1 MTFREF
7 IIFHIIA
14 FASGFIL
21 DLIFGDPVYPFHPV
35 RLIGKLIS
43 FAERLFYRQGDS
55 PAKKRFC
62 GLITV
67 LFVCAVTEALVLTIL
82 LASFHIN
89 KILFCIV
96 EALFTWQILAA
107 KSLKVE
113 SSRVFRA
120 LEEGTLEDARLAV
133 SMIVGRD
140 TENLTDEGV
149 TKAAI
154 ETVAEST
161 NDGVIAPMLFCAIGG
176 PALGFFYK
184 CINTMDSM
192 IGYKNEHYIDFG
204 RAAAK
209 TDDFVNFIP
218 SRLAALLMLAACL
231 FGGRDF
237 SFKNALKIFLRDRFN
252 HQSPNSAQT
261 ESLAAGA
268 LGLQLAGPLYYEG
281 KLEEKPYIGDCLRA
295 PEHKDIKRAIFLMYT
310 AAILCEIICV
320 GILICTAAIFIH
332 IR

>member
-1 MTFREF
+1 M
-7 IIFHIIA
+7 IA
-14 FASGFIL
+14 FAAGFFL

-43 FAERLFYRQGDS
+43 LAEKIFYHEGDS
-55 PAKKRFC
+55 PAKKRFF

-67 LFVCAVTEALVLTIL
+67 LFVCAVTEAVVLSVLIT
-82 LASFHIN
+82 FFYIN
-89 KILFCIV
+89 KLAFCAV
-96 EALFTWQILAA
+96 EVLFTWQILAA

-113 SSRVFRA
+113 SMKVYRA
-120 LEEGTLEDARLAV
+120 LEEGSLDDARHAV

-140 TENLTDEGV
+140 TEKLSDEGV

-161 NDGVIAPMLFCAIGG
+161 NDGVIAPMIYCALGG

-192 IGYKNEHYIDFG
+192 IGYKNDRYIDFG

-209 TDDFVNFIP
+209 TDDFVNFLP
-218 SRLAALLMLAACL
+218 SRLAALLMIAACL
-231 FGGRDF
+231 FGGKAF
-237 SFKNALKIFLRDRFN
+237 SLKNALQIFRRDRFN

-261 ESLAAGA
+261 ESVVAGA
-268 LGLQLAGPLYYEG
+268 LGLKLAGPLYYEG
-281 KLEEKPYIGDCLRA
+281 KLEEKPYIGDFVRA
-295 PEHKDIKRAIFLMYT
+295 PEHKDIKRTIFLMYT
-310 AAILCEIICV
+310 AAILCEIICLV
-320 GILICTAAIFIH
+320 VMLFSIITG
-332 IR
+332 

>member
-1 MTFREF
+1 M
-7 IIFHIIA
+7 IFHIIA
-14 FASGFIL
+14 FAAGFSL

-35 RLIGKLIS
+35 RLIGRLIS
-43 FAERLFYRQGDS
+43 FAERLFYHEGDS
-55 PAKKRFC
+55 PAKKRFS
-62 GLITV
+62 GLVTV
-67 LFVCAVTEALVLTIL
+67 IFVCAVTELVVLTIL
-82 LASFHIN
+82 LTSFYIN
-89 KILFCIV
+89 KILSCIV

-113 SSRVFRA
+113 SSKVYRA
-120 LEEGTLEDARLAV
+120 LEEESLEAARLAV

-149 TKAAI
+149 TKAAV

-192 IGYKNEHYIDFG
+192 IGYKNERYIDFG

-231 FGGRDF
+231 FGGKAY
-237 SFKNALKIFLRDRFN
+237 SLKNAIRIFFRDRYN

-261 ESLAAGA
+261 ESVVAGA

-281 KLEEKPYIGDCLRA
+281 KLEEKPYIGDLRRA

-320 GILICTAAIFIH
+320 GLLFLFC
-332 IR
+332 

>member
-1 MTFREF
+1 M
-7 IIFHIIA
+7 IFHIIA
-14 FASGFIL
+14 FAAGFFL

-43 FAERLFYRQGDS
+43 LAEKIFYHEGDS
-55 PAKKRFC
+55 PAKKRFF
-62 GLITV
+62 GILTV
-67 LFVCAVTEALVLTIL
+67 LFVCAVAEAVVLSIL
-82 LASFHIN
+82 ITFFYIN
-89 KILFCIV
+89 KIAFCAV

-113 SSRVFRA
+113 SMKVYSA
-120 LEEGTLEDARLAV
+120 LEEGSLDDARHAV

-161 NDGVIAPMLFCAIGG
+161 NDGVIAPMIYCVLGG
-176 PALGFFYK
+176 PALGFLYK

-192 IGYKNEHYIDFG
+192 IGYKNDRYIDFG

-209 TDDFVNFIP
+209 TDDFVNFLP
-218 SRLAALLMLAACL
+218 SRLAALLMMAACI
-231 FGGRDF
+231 FGGKAF
-237 SFKNALKIFLRDRFN
+237 SLKNALRIFRRDRFN

-261 ESLAAGA
+261 ESVVAGA
-268 LGLQLAGPLYYEG
+268 LGLKLAGPLYYEG
-281 KLEEKPYIGDCLRA
+281 KLEEKPYIGDFVRA
-295 PEHKDIKRAIFLMYT
+295 PEHKDIKRTIFLMYT
-310 AAILCEIICV
+310 AAILCEIICLV
-320 GILICTAAIFIH
+320 VMLFSIITG
-332 IR
+332 

>member
-1 MTFREF
+1 M
-7 IIFHIIA
+7 IA
-14 FASGFIL
+14 FAAGFFL

-35 RLIGKLIS
+35 RMIGKLIS
-43 FAERLFYRQGDS
+43 LAEKIFYHEGDS
-55 PAKKRFC
+55 PAKKRFF
-62 GLITV
+62 GMLTV
-67 LFVCAVTEALVLTIL
+67 FFVCAVTEAVVLSIL
-82 LASFHIN
+82 ITFFYISKISF
-89 KILFCIV
+89 CAV

-113 SSRVFRA
+113 SMKVYSA
-120 LEEGTLEDARLAV
+120 LEEGSLDDARHAV

-140 TENLTDEGV
+140 SEKLTDEGV

-161 NDGVIAPMLFCAIGG
+161 NDGVIAPMIYCALGG

-192 IGYKNEHYIDFG
+192 IGYKNDRYIDFG

-209 TDDFVNFIP
+209 TDDFVNFLP
-218 SRLAALLMLAACL
+218 SRLAALLMMAACL
-231 FGGRDF
+231 FGGKAF
-237 SFKNALKIFLRDRFN
+237 SLKNALRIFRRDRFN

-261 ESLAAGA
+261 ESVVAGA
-268 LGLQLAGPLYYEG
+268 LGLKLAGPLYYEG
-281 KLEEKPYIGDCLRA
+281 KLEEKPYIGDFVRT

-310 AAILCEIICV
+310 ATILCEIICLV
-320 GILICTAAIFIH
+320 VMLFSIITG
-332 IR
+332 

>member
-1 MTFREF
+1 M
-7 IIFHIIA
+7 IFHIIA
-14 FASGFIL
+14 FAAGFIL
-21 DLIFGDPVYPFHPV
+21 DLIIGDPVYPFHPV
-35 RLIGKLIS
+35 RLIGRLIKL
-43 FAERLFYRQGDS
+43 AEKLFYHEGDS
-55 PAKKRFC
+55 PAKKRFS
-62 GLITV
+62 GLVTV
-67 LFVCAVTEALVLTIL
+67 IFVCTVTELVVLTIL
-82 LASFHIN
+82 LTSFYIN

-120 LEEGTLEDARLAV
+120 LEEGRLEDARLAV

-140 TENLTDEGV
+140 TENLTNEGV

-192 IGYKNEHYIDFG
+192 IGYKNERYIDFG

-231 FGGRDF
+231 FGGKAY
-237 SFKNALKIFLRDRFN
+237 SLKNAIRIFFRDRFN

-261 ESLAAGA
+261 ESVVAGA

-281 KLEEKPYIGDCLRA
+281 KLEEKPYIGDFLRP

-320 GILICTAAIFIH
+320 EILICTAAIFIH

>member
-1 MTFREF
+1 MELL
-7 IIFHIIA
+7 IFHIIS
-14 FASGFIL
+14 FAAGFFL

-43 FAERLFYRQGDS
+43 LAERIFYHEGNF
-55 PAKKRFC
+55 PAKKRFS
-62 GLITV
+62 GMLTV
-67 LFVCAVTEALVLTIL
+67 FLVCAVTEAVVLSIL
-82 LASFHIN
+82 ITFFYIN
-89 KILFCIV
+89 KILFCLA

-113 SSRVFRA
+113 SMKVYRA
-120 LEEGTLEDARLAV
+120 LEGGILDDARHAV

-140 TENLTDEGV
+140 TEKLTDEGV

-161 NDGVIAPMLFCAIGG
+161 NDGVIAPMIYCALGG

-192 IGYKNEHYIDFG
+192 IGYKNDRYIDFG
-204 RAAAK
+204 RAAAR
-209 TDDFVNFIP
+209 TDDFVNFLP
-218 SRLAALLMLAACL
+218 SRLAALLMMAACL
-231 FGGRDF
+231 FGGKAF
-237 SFKNALKIFLRDRFN
+237 SFKNALRIFRRDRFN

-261 ESLAAGA
+261 ESVVAGA

-281 KLEEKPYIGDCLRA
+281 KLEEKPYIGDFVRA

-310 AAILCEIICV
+310 AEILCEIICI
-320 GILICTAAIFIH
+320 GIMICTAVIFTH
-332 IR
+332 II

>member
-7 IIFHIIA
+7 MIFHIIA

-35 RLIGKLIS
+35 RLIGCLIKL
-43 FAERLFYRQGDS
+43 AEKFFYHEGDS
-55 PAKKRFC
+55 PAKKRFS

-67 LFVCAVTEALVLTIL
+67 LFVCAVTEALVLVIL
-82 LASFHIN
+82 FASFYIN

-96 EALFTWQILAA
+96 ETLFTWQILAA
-107 KSLKVE
+107 KALKVE
-113 SSRVFRA
+113 STKVYRA
-120 LEEGTLEDARLAV
+120 LEEESLEAARLAV

-149 TKAAI
+149 TKAAV

-161 NDGVIAPMLFCAIGG
+161 NDGVIAPMLFCALGG

-192 IGYKNEHYIDFG
+192 IGYKNERYIDFG

-209 TDDFVNFIP
+209 TDDFVNFLP

-231 FGGRDF
+231 FGGKAF
-237 SFKNALKIFLRDRFN
+237 SFKNALKIFFRDRFN

-261 ESLAAGA
+261 ESLVAGA
-268 LGLQLAGPLYYEG
+268 LGLKLAGPLYYEG
-281 KLEEKPYIGDCLRA
+281 KLEEKPYIGDFLRA
-295 PEHKDIKRAIFLMYT
+295 PEHEDIRRALFLMYT

-332 IR
+332 IK

>member
-1 MTFREF
+1 M
-7 IIFHIIA
+7 
-14 FASGFIL
+14 
-21 DLIFGDPVYPFHPV
+21 
-35 RLIGKLIS
+35 RLIGRLIS
-43 FAERLFYRQGDS
+43 FAEKLFYHEGDS
-55 PAKKRFC
+55 PAKKRFS
-62 GLITV
+62 GLVTV
-67 LFVCAVTEALVLTIL
+67 IFVCAVTELVVLTIL
-82 LASFHIN
+82 LTSFYIN

-120 LEEGTLEDARLAV
+120 LEEGSLEDARLAV

-192 IGYKNEHYIDFG
+192 IGYKNERYIDFG

-237 SFKNALKIFLRDRFN
+237 SFKNAIRIFRRDRFN

-261 ESLAAGA
+261 ESVVAGA

-281 KLEEKPYIGDCLRA
+281 KLEEKPYIGDFLRP

-310 AAILCEIICV
+310 AAILCEIICDE
-320 GILICTAAIFIH
+320 ILICTAVIFIH

>member
-1 MTFREF
+1 M
-7 IIFHIIA
+7 IFHIIA
-14 FASGFIL
+14 FAAGFIL

-35 RLIGKLIS
+35 RLIGRLIS
-43 FAERLFYRQGDS
+43 FAERLFYHEGDS
-55 PAKKRFC
+55 PAKKRFS
-62 GLITV
+62 GLVTV
-67 LFVCAVTEALVLTIL
+67 IFVCAVTELVVLTIL
-82 LASFHIN
+82 LTSFYIN

-113 SSRVFRA
+113 SSKVYCA
-120 LEEGTLEDARLAV
+120 LEEESLEAARLAV

-176 PALGFFYK
+176 PALSFFYK

-192 IGYKNEHYIDFG
+192 IGYKNERYLDFG

-231 FGGRDF
+231 CGGKAY
-237 SFKNALKIFLRDRFN
+237 SLKNAIRIFFRDRYN

-261 ESLAAGA
+261 ESVVAGA

-281 KLEEKPYIGDCLRA
+281 KLEEKPYIGDLRRA

-320 GILICTAAIFIH
+320 GLLFLFC
-332 IR
+332 